1 MDVLKISGL
10 RADVPGRTLFT
21 GLDVEV
27 RAGEALAVVG
37 PSGVGKSTLLN
48 QVLGLAPAPVGEIEV
63 AGRRMNGVSRAQ
75 AAAVRREN
83 IGVIFQDGE
92 LIPELSA
99 RDNVAVAQMMMDRS
113 GGGEE
118 RAGNLLDML
127 GVSPNTLAR
136 DLSGGERQRAAIAR
150 ALVTDPAMILAD
162 EPTGALDTL
171 TRDEVA
177 DQLFSLVH
185 EQGKAM
191 LVVTH
196 DETIAR
202 RADRVV
208 NLADYALGRLR

>member
-1 MDVLKISGL
+1 MGVLRIAGL

-63 AGRRMNGVSRAQ
+63 MGKRMNGVPRTR

-92 LIPELSA
+92 LLPELSA

-113 GGGEE
+113 GDGGD
-118 RAGNLLDML
+118 RAGDLLGLL
-127 GVSPNTLAR
+127 GVPPNTLAR
-136 DLSGGERQRAAIAR
+136 DLSGGERQRTAIAR
-150 ALVTDPAMILAD
+150 ALVTDPSLILAD
-162 EPTGALDTL
+162 ELTGALDTL

-185 EQGKAM
+185 EQGKGM

-208 NLADYALGRLR
+208 NLADYGVA

>member
-1 MDVLKISGL
+1 MGVLRISGL

-21 GLDVEV
+21 GLDAEV

-48 QVLGLAPAPVGEIEV
+48 QVLGLAPAPVGTIEV
-63 AGRRMNGVSRAQ
+63 TGRRMNGVPRTR
-75 AAAVRREN
+75 AAAVRREA

-92 LIPELSA
+92 LLPELSA
-99 RDNVAVAQMMMDRS
+99 RDNVAVAQMMMDRAS
-113 GGGEE
+113 ADPG
-118 RAGNLLDML
+118 RADRLLEML
-127 GVSPNTLAR
+127 GVSPGTLAR
-136 DLSGGERQRAAIAR
+136 DLSGGERQRTAIAR
-150 ALVTDPAMILAD
+150 ALVTDPALILAD

-208 NLADYALGRLR
+208 NLADYAVA

>member
-1 MDVLKISGL
+1 MGVLRIAGL

-63 AGRRMNGVSRAQ
+63 MGKRMNGVPRTR

-92 LIPELSA
+92 LLPELSA

-113 GGGEE
+113 GDGGD
-118 RAGNLLDML
+118 RAGDLLGLL
-127 GVSPNTLAR
+127 GVPPNTLAR
-136 DLSGGERQRAAIAR
+136 DLSGGERQRTAIAR
-150 ALVTDPAMILAD
+150 ALVTDPSLILAD

-185 EQGKAM
+185 EQGKGM

-208 NLADYALGRLR
+208 NLADYGVA